1 MTIAKYR
8 LIDLIVLTLLCVIID
23 IVGFFVSQSD
33 LIFFYV
39 TLSTPILLIIY
50 IRWDYRGLIST
61 LVVAVLHLILYR
73 NFDLLSL
80 ALYVTSIFMI
90 TTAMIWFKLVGRNQI
105 KQEVLWLTL
114 YFLTGYLMMFFTQV
128 LAQYILFKEIEWIV
142 LITRHGLNL
151 ILGWVILMIAKRQE
165 DFMVDM
171 EKYLLNQIKERQQ
184 EEHL

>member
-1 MTIAKYR
+1 M
-8 LIDLIVLTLLCVIID
+8 
-23 IVGFFVSQSD
+23 
-33 LIFFYV
+33 
-39 TLSTPILLIIY
+39 
-50 IRWDYRGLIST
+50 IS
-61 LVVAVLHLILYR
+61 
-73 NFDLLSL
+73 
-80 ALYVTSIFMI
+80 
-90 TTAMIWFKLVGRNQI
+90 TAMIWFKLVGRNQI

>member
-1 MTIAKYR
+1 
-8 LIDLIVLTLLCVIID
+8 
-23 IVGFFVSQSD
+23 
-33 LIFFYV
+33 
-39 TLSTPILLIIY
+39 
-50 IRWDYRGLIST
+50 
-61 LVVAVLHLILYR
+61 
-73 NFDLLSL
+73 
-80 ALYVTSIFMI
+80 
-90 TTAMIWFKLVGRNQI
+90 
-105 KQEVLWLTL
+105 
-114 YFLTGYLMMFFTQV
+114 MMFFTQV